1 MCLVMELDIKEDTLK
16 NEDKAICHLKK
27 PLVLELSTLGK
38 KSSFRKYLFILNEND
53 ENESYRSCFKEGA
66 DLMPRQAVIVC
77 ILGNKKAKV
86 LNVQTSEVEKANPNN
101 KWSIDLKGRI
111 ESKFIFTTLKSD
123 VVLPF
128 TAGQYSYVALPVE
141 KSQEGK
147 NRIMG

>member
-1 MCLVMELDIKEDTLK
+1 MELDIKEDTLK

-27 PLVLELSTLGK
+27 PLALELSTLGK
-38 KSSFRKYLFILNEND
+38 ESSFRKYLFILN

-66 DLMPRQAVIVC
+66 DLMPRQAVIVN

-147 NRIMG
+147 NGIMG

>member
-1 MCLVMELDIKEDTLK
+1 MSLTE
-16 NEDKAICHLKK
+16 K

-38 KSSFRKYLFILNEND
+38 KSSLRKYLSILNENGL
-53 ENESYRSCFKEGA
+53 YRSCFKEGA
-66 DLMPRQAVIVC
+66 DLMPRQAVIVD

-86 LNVQTSEVEKANPNN
+86 LSVQTSEVEKANPNN

-123 VVLPF
+123 VVLSF

-141 KSQEGK
+141 RARKE
-147 NRIMG
+147 RIG

>member
-1 MCLVMELDIKEDTLK
+1 MRIKRYVTYR
-16 NEDKAICHLKK
+16 K

-38 KSSFRKYLFILNEND
+38 KSSLRKYLSILNENG
-53 ENESYRSCFKEGA
+53 SYRSCFKEGA
-66 DLMPRQAVIVC
+66 DLMPRQAVIGD

-86 LNVQTSEVEKANPNN
+86 LSVQTSEVEKANPNN

-123 VVLPF
+123 VVLSF

-141 KSQEGK
+141 RARKE
-147 NRIMG
+147 RIG